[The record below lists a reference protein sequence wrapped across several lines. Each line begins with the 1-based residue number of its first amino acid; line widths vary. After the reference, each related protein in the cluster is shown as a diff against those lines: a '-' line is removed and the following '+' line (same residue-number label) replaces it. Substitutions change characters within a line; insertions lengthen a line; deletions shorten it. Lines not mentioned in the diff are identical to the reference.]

1 MTGWIDQGTDR
12 DGHRVTDSGR
22 RRDGKRQRTA
32 TGATGTTPR
41 SNVTA
46 TADSSDRAVVRSAMI
61 DAPTRSDAMT
71 GSDEGLGRRTAR
83 GVPGVVL
90 RSYGLWYDVQL
101 SGEPRVLLATI
112 KGSLKRFRLRTDPV
126 AVGDQVSVID
136 VGENEGQ
143 IEWRAPRTGVLS
155 RPTRSAEA
163 IEQVIL
169 ANGDQVIF
177 FFSLRFPEPHLRML
191 DRFLVLA
198 EAQHLPPRIAI
209 NKLDLAAAD
218 PGPDGQPIG
227 LDGARALAEEMFRDY
242 RNVYPLHFLSVAD
255 GYGVEELR
263 AALTGK
269 VTAIAGPSGVGKSSL
284 LNAIDPT
291 GERLIGAVSA
301 ANRKGRHTTIGTQLY
316 RIAPRTFVADTPGMR
331 SLAMSAVPG
340 EQLPECYPEFR
351 PFLGQCYYDDCEHL
365 DEPDCAVIAATGR
378 GEIGRER
385 YESYAALR
393 REANETR

>member
-1 MTGWIDQGTDR
+1 MTD
-12 DGHRVTDSGR
+12 
-22 RRDGKRQRTA
+22 
-32 TGATGTTPR
+32 TP
-41 SNVTA
+41 TLP
-46 TADSSDRAVVRSAMI
+46 
-61 DAPTRSDAMT
+61 DAST
-71 GSDEGLGRRTAR
+71 GSGEALGRQTPR
-83 GVPGVVL
+83 GVPGIVL

-112 KGSLKRFRLRTDPV
+112 KGSLKRFRLRTDPI
-126 AVGDQVSVID
+126 AVGDRVSVID

-169 ANGDQVIF
+169 ANADQVIF

-198 EAQHLPPRIAI
+198 EAQRLPPAIAI

-227 LDGARALAEEMFRDY
+227 LDGARALAVETFRDY
-242 RNVYPLHFLSVAD
+242 RDVYPLHFLSVAD
-255 GYGVEELR
+255 GYGVDELR

-284 LNAIDPT
+284 LNAIDPH
-291 GERLIGAVSA
+291 GERLIGDVSA

-316 RIAPRTFVADTPGMR
+316 RIAPLTFVADTPGMR
-331 SLAMSAVPG
+331 SLAMNAVPG
-340 EQLPECYPEFR
+340 EDLPECYPEFR
-351 PFLGQCYYDDCEHL
+351 PLLGQCYYDDCEHL
-365 DEPDCAVIAATGR
+365 DEPDCAIIAATDR

>member
-1 MTGWIDQGTDR
+1 M
-12 DGHRVTDSGR
+12 
-22 RRDGKRQRTA
+22 
-32 TGATGTTPR
+32 
-41 SNVTA
+41 
-46 TADSSDRAVVRSAMI
+46 
-61 DAPTRSDAMT
+61 
-71 GSDEGLGRRTAR
+71 
-83 GVPGVVL
+83 VL

-112 KGSLKRFRLRTDPV
+112 KGSLKRFRLRTDPI

-227 LDGARALAEEMFRDY
+227 LDGARVLAEEHFRDY

-255 GYGVEELR
+255 GYGVDALR

-291 GERLIGAVSA
+291 GERLIGDVSA

-316 RIAPRTFVADTPGMR
+316 RIAPGTFVADTPGMR
-331 SLAMSAVPG
+331 SLAMSAVAG
-340 EQLPECYPEFR
+340 EQLPECFPEFR
-351 PFLGQCYYDDCEHL
+351 PVLGQCYYDDCEHL
-365 DEPDCAVIAATGR
+365 DEPDCAVIAATDR

-393 REANETR
+393 REANQDGSKRD